1 MNQKIENVFIESVA
15 ACVPKNKISAS
26 FFDDLLDPKELKRFE
41 KTTGIIERRYAD
53 NNITASD
60 LGYVAAKKI
69 LDERK
74 CSSEIKALIFLSQT
88 SDYIVPFTSNIL
100 QQRLGLSKEILCL
113 DINAG
118 CSGFVQG
125 LSIAYSLA
133 NTLTGKVLL
142 IVSETLSKILSKKD
156 RSTSMLFGD
165 AGSAILITKGGS
177 TKKDSYF
184 NFFSDGSNAD
194 AIMISDGG
202 YRNPFN
208 KDSLNIKK
216 DSRGNLNNCVQLR
229 MDGPRVFDFT
239 LREIPSSINELL
251 KVNSL
256 SKDSVGLFLFHQSN
270 RFIIKQIASQLK
282 IPIEKIPFNID
293 KFGNTS
299 GVSIPLLMVTELDQ
313 NKNYNNLLM
322 SGYGAGLNWGNCLV
336 HLSDTF
342 EKYDLIEL

>member
-1 MNQKIENVFIESVA
+1 MGATIEAIEYVFPE
-15 ACVPKNKISAS
+15 KKISNK
-26 FFDDLLDPKELKRFE
+26 DLQIEFPDYDFKRFE
-41 KTTGIIERRYAD
+41 EKVGIASRYVVAKNETGLDLAVKACQKLFER
-53 NNITASD
+53 NIN
-60 LGYVAAKKI
+60 KK
-69 LDERK
+69 EV
-74 CSSEIKALIFLSQT
+74 
-88 SDYIVPFTSNIL
+88 DYILYCTQSPEYILPTTACVLQDKLELRKNIGAFDFNL
-100 QQRLGLSKEILCL
+100 
-113 DINAG
+113 G
-118 CSGFVQG
+118 CSGYTYG
-125 LSIAYSLA
+125 LSFAETYS
-133 NTLTGKVLL
+133 KL
-142 IVSETLSKILSKKD
+142 IHEKD
-156 RSTSMLFGD
+156 RTNRSIFGD
-165 AGSAILITKGGS
+165 AATATIISESTENNIYHFLFGTDGKGYDKLIVKNGASRNDFDINCELKEYGTGNK
-177 TKKDSYF
+177 Y
-184 NFFSDGSNAD
+184 SDNHLY
-194 AIMISDGG
+194 M
-202 YRNPFN
+202 N
-208 KDSLNIKK
+208 
-216 DSRGNLNNCVQLR
+216 
-229 MDGPRVFDFT
+229 GPRVFDFT